1 MSRILAIDPAQT
13 TGKTSDLLA
22 AVGKALG
29 VVPNLFKVAAQSPAA
44 LEGLISLNGALQH
57 GKLPGRTR
65 ESIALAIAQF
75 DRCDYCLSAHTLLGK
90 GAGLSEADTRAA
102 RDGQS
107 SDERTGEALRLARA
121 VAAER
126 GHIANS
132 ELEAA
137 RRVLSDGE
145 IVEVVALVALNVLTN
160 YLNSVAATDID
171 FPEVHHD
178 R

>member
-1 MSRILAIDPAQT
+1 MSRISAIEPTRT
-13 TGKTSDLLA
+13 TGKTADLLA

-29 VVPNLFKVAAQSPAA
+29 AVPNLFRVAAHSPAA
-44 LEGLISLNGALQH
+44 LEGLVSLNGALQR

-65 ESIALAIAQF
+65 EAIALAIAQF
-75 DRCDYCLSAHTLLGK
+75 DRCDYCLSAHSVLGK
-90 GAGLSEADTRAA
+90 GAGLTDADITAA

-107 SDERTGEALRLARA
+107 ADERTAAALRLARSIA
-121 VAAER
+121 VAR
-126 GHIANS
+126 GHISDS

-137 RRVLSDGE
+137 RRSLGDGE

-171 FPEVHHD
+171 FPEVHHE